1 MEISAYLQNFQNK
14 EKTIAVIGLGY
25 VGLPIALLFAK
36 HYRVLGYDINPQLI
50 AQLQNKIDPCGE
62 LTESDFENIDI
73 SFSFNPENLSDASF
87 YIVTV
92 PTPIDEHNNPDLS
105 PLISA
110 AQTIAKAL
118 KPGDFVVFES
128 TVYPGCTEEVCVPIL
143 EKSGLRC
150 SLDFEVGYSPERINP
165 GDKEHRLQNTNKII
179 AAGSP
184 IALQKLEAIYTQVI
198 SADLHKAPSIRVAEA
213 AKVVE
218 NTQRDINIALMNE
231 LSLIFNR
238 LGINTY
244 DVLEAASTKWNF
256 QKFSPGLVGGHCIG
270 VDPYYLT
277 YKASEVG
284 YHAKMILAGRAIN
297 DGMGAYVANVVVK
310 KLVSV
315 KKFLPQTRVLVMGV
329 TFKENVQDI
338 RNSRVRELIQELQ
351 SFSIQVDITDPF
363 ARPEA
368 VEENWQ
374 LPLVEKIKGLY
385 DAVVVAVAHH
395 QYIALEENYFLSIT
409 SQGAVL
415 FDVKGIYRNKI
426 KRLNYWSL

>member
-1 MEISAYLQNFQNK
+1 
-14 EKTIAVIGLGY
+14 
-25 VGLPIALLFAK
+25 
-36 HYRVLGYDINPQLI
+36 
-50 AQLQNKIDPCGE
+50 
-62 LTESDFENIDI
+62 
-73 SFSFNPENLSDASF
+73 
-87 YIVTV
+87 
-92 PTPIDEHNNPDLS
+92 
-105 PLISA
+105 
-110 AQTIAKAL
+110 
-118 KPGDFVVFES
+118 
-128 TVYPGCTEEVCVPIL
+128 
-143 EKSGLRC
+143 
-150 SLDFEVGYSPERINP
+150 
-165 GDKEHRLQNTNKII
+165 
-179 AAGSP
+179 
-184 IALQKLEAIYTQVI
+184 
-198 SADLHKAPSIRVAEA
+198 
-213 AKVVE
+213 
-218 NTQRDINIALMNE
+218 
-231 LSLIFNR
+231 
-238 LGINTY
+238 
-244 DVLEAASTKWNF
+244 
-256 QKFSPGLVGGHCIG
+256 VGGHCIG